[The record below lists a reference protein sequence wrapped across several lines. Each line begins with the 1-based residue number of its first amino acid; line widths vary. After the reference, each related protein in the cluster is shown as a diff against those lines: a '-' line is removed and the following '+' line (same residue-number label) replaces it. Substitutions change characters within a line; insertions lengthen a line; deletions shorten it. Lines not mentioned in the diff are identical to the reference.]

1 MVKKGRYSLFMLAVV
16 CGMGSCSPKKSLPDL
31 RESYSYKDTKP
42 FGASVAYH
50 IFANAYPEQNVELI
64 KKDFAESSP
73 DRYNQWD
80 YDTSSLYINIS
91 RNFFISNR
99 DAESLLDFAYKGN
112 TVFIASAI
120 IDTNLLAKIYCKQKA
135 DLSVYM
141 SNGDQLIY
149 TSLRYT
155 DELSLYKDSFRY
167 FYYPFNK
174 YFSEINSSYARKAGG
189 NADGKTNFFA
199 FFWGKGR
206 IFFHCEPRAFS
217 NYFLLTGNNSLYMQ
231 ELMQMLPAH
240 PQNIYWDNIH
250 NTRNF
255 RSDGDE
261 GSVSTL
267 DMLMK
272 YPALSRA
279 FFISLGLLLLY
290 IFFNSKRRQRI
301 IPVIKPTENNSIAF
315 TEAIAGLYLGKKDN
329 KLISEK
335 MITYFNE
342 HVRSKYLMHINV
354 QDPGY
359 ADMLSRKS
367 GVSSE
372 ITAPLADAMRQ
383 MAASPRV
390 SDQQLLL
397 LNGLTEKFFKNKI

>member
-1 MVKKGRYSLFMLAVV
+1 MLAAVF
-16 CGMGSCSPKKSLPDL
+16 GMLSCNRRQGLPDL

-42 FGASVAYH
+42 FGAKLAYR
-50 IFANAYPEQNVELI
+50 ILANAYPEQNIELV
-64 KKDFAESSP
+64 KKDFAEN
-73 DRYNQWD
+73 YEWD
-80 YDTSSLYINIS
+80 YDTSSVYINIS

-112 TVFIASAI
+112 SIFIAAEN
-120 IDTNLLAKIYCKQKA
+120 IDTNLLAKIYCKEKT
-135 DLSVYM
+135 DLGVYM
-141 SNGDQLIY
+141 NSEDPIRY
-149 TSLRYT
+149 TSVRYT
-155 DELSLYKDSFRY
+155 DQLSLYKDSFRY
-167 FYYPFNK
+167 FYFPFNK
-174 YFSEINSSYARKAGG
+174 YFSEINSSYARKAGV
-189 NADGKTNFFA
+189 NAGGKTNFFA

-206 IFFHCEPRAFS
+206 IFFHCGPRAFS

-231 ELMQMLPAH
+231 ELMQILPATPEH
-240 PQNIYWDNIH
+240 IYWDDIH
-250 NTRNF
+250 NTRNY
-255 RSDGDE
+255 RSEDDG
-261 GSVSTL
+261 SFSTL
-267 DMLMK
+267 GTLMK
-272 YPALSRA
+272 YPSLSRA

-301 IPVIKPTENNSIAF
+301 IPVIRPAENNSIAF

-342 HVRSKYLMHINV
+342 HVRSKYLMHMNV
-354 QDPGY
+354 QAPGY

-372 ITAPLADAMRQ
+372 ITAPLADAIRKTS
-383 MAASPRV
+383 ASPRV

-397 LNGLTEKFFKNKI
+397 LNGLTERFFKNKI

>member
-1 MVKKGRYSLFMLAVV
+1 MVKKKHYIILIAAVLF
-16 CGMGSCSPKKSLPDL
+16 GMCSCNPKKRLPDL
-31 RESYSYKDTKP
+31 RESYSYRDTKP
-42 FGASVAYH
+42 FGASVAYR
-50 IFANAYPEQNVELI
+50 IFANAYPEQRVELI
-64 KKDFAESSP
+64 KKDFAEN
-73 DRYNQWD
+73 YEWD

-91 RNFFISNR
+91 RNFYLSNR

-112 TVFIASAI
+112 TVFIASEN
-120 IDTNLLAKIYCKQKA
+120 IDTSLLAKIYCKEKA
-135 DLSVYM
+135 DPGVYM
-141 SNGDQLIY
+141 TQDPMRY

-155 DELSLYKDSFRY
+155 EQLSLYKDSFRY
-167 FYYPFNK
+167 FYFPFNK
-174 YFSEINSSYARKAGG
+174 YFSEINSSYARKAGV
-189 NADGKTNFFA
+189 NEDGKTNFFA

-206 IFFHCEPRAFS
+206 IFFHCGPKAFS

-231 ELMQMLPAH
+231 ELMQILPAT
-240 PQNIYWDNIH
+240 PATIYWDDLH
-250 NTRNF
+250 NKQNY
-255 RSDGDE
+255 RSGGGDG
-261 GSVSTL
+261 SFSTL
-267 DMLMK
+267 DALMK
-272 YPALSRA
+272 YPALARA

-342 HVRSKYLMHINV
+342 HIRSKYLMHINV

-367 GVSSE
+367 GVSSD
-372 ITAPLADAMRQ
+372 ITTPLADAIRKTS
-383 MAASPRV
+383 ASPRV